1 MNDRTNEV
9 CRFDRNFYLEFSRDF
24 ETGKWEDGYFERKEF
39 SDDIEAMALELAY
52 TRYLLAKAENI
63 LREVQGAKLMNCC
76 DYCDETLVRRPDET
90 AGNFRNRKTCNKKC
104 ASFLREARK
113 GR

>member
-52 TRYLLAKAENI
+52 TRYLLAKAENVISEQAI
-63 LREVQGAKLMNCC
+63 LRVRLQKDVEQISCAK
-76 DYCDETLVRRPDET
+76 RRE
-90 AGNFRNRKTCNKKC
+90 R
-104 ASFLREARK
+104 SS
-113 GR
+113 